1 VYLLQSELAKSRMQE
16 IAERAERPESH
27 QRRALRLE
35 SGDRPA
41 RPRYALAR
49 VRRAR

>member
-1 VYLLQSELAKSRMQE
+1 VYLLHSELAKSRVQE
-16 IAERAERPESH
+16 IAERAERPEAH

-41 RPRYALAR
+41 RPRYAR